1 MTNEERDRLL
11 NEIEQ
16 IRTSIERLEPEI
28 HDQEARFASA
38 IENGRAMLTR
48 PSQGLGTRHGAAA
61 RRRHGITHF
70 QGSESHREGTI

>member
-1 MTNEERDRLL
+1 MTNEERDDLL

-38 IENGRAMLTR
+38 VENSRATLIALR
-48 PSQGLGTRHGAAA
+48 KDLA
-61 RRRHGITHF
+61 RDMERLHEDRT
-70 QGSESHREGTI
+70 E